1 MPAEGEGFSI
11 EVDLE
16 ACEATGFC
24 AQVVPEVFEISDEGV
39 LRLLRNTAED
49 GLEARLREAE
59 ALCPTQ
65 AIRIIPAS
73 G

>member
-1 MPAEGEGFSI
+1 VPAEGEGFRV

-39 LRLLRNTAED
+39 LHLLRDTAGDALED
-49 GLEARLREAE
+49 CLREAE

-65 AIRIIPAS
+65 AIRIIPS
-73 G
+73 DG